1 MKIIVLFVLLLLVAC
16 ASNPPVDVP
25 PWVGK
30 YKNACLPEA
39 IAMQSGLR
47 GVGIESKVLIIQ
59 TDKWNHAVCVYVF
72 NGKLFVWDS
81 YWKSNQIRAWFD
93 DPVMVARLWVDWV
106 SSGIVFRNAYYL

>member
-1 MKIIVLFVLLLLVAC
+1 MKSIVLLFALLLVSC
-16 ASNPPVDVP
+16 SENPPADVP
-25 PWVGK
+25 AWVGK

-47 GVGIESKVLIIQ
+47 GSGIESKVLIVQ

-81 YWKSNQIRAWFD
+81 YWKSNQVRAWFD
-93 DPVMVARLWVDWV
+93 NPIMVAREWLELV
-106 SSGIVFRNAYYL
+106 SDAVVFKNGYYL